1 MRSHR
6 LHHRERLK
14 AKRRFQWGRD
24 LRLEPVAL
32 AQAVDTPT
40 PCSCALCSSRKRGEP
55 SVKELATREAW
66 RKIERA

>member
-1 MRSHR
+1 MRAER
-6 LHHRERLK
+6 LHHRDRLK
-14 AKRRFQWGRD
+14 EKRRFQWGRD

-40 PCSCALCSSRKRGEP
+40 PCSCALCSPRKRGEA
-55 SVKELATREAW
+55 SIKELAAKEAW

>member
-1 MRSHR
+1 MRSDR

-14 AKRRFQWGRD
+14 TKRRFLWGRD

-40 PCSCALCSSRKRGEP
+40 PCSCALCSPRMRGET
-55 SVKELATREAW
+55 SIKDLAAREAW